1 MFSCILGIEDDTAL
15 SIIDP
20 VNLTIELLKKELLQT
35 VNWLD
40 KIIYDDSMFIKTISK
55 IEVIRIR
62 KLLGISNTEE
72 E

>member
-1 MFSCILGIEDDTAL
+1 MTKDEE
-15 SIIDP
+15 
-20 VNLTIELLKKELLQT
+20 IELLKKELLQT

-55 IEVIRIR
+55 IEVIRNR
-62 KLLGISNTEE
+62 KRLGISNTEE